1 MLRQTSIPRSLRLLS
16 PPARIALRTA
26 ATVACT
32 VSLLTA
38 CGGGDSAPP
47 PPPPS
52 PWATVDQ
59 VAAAAFASS
68 SGITGMTLAVY
79 DRNDQRVF
87 VKSYGDFAPDRR
99 VPVAS
104 ASKLV
109 AGTLILQA
117 VGQGLLTLDSTT
129 AQVLGWTGTR
139 GTITLRHLLSFTSG
153 LAPEAACVL
162 NPLVTLATCVDSIR
176 DDPDA
181 HPYAPGTRFDYGST
195 HLHVAARMVEVASGT
210 AWNARFASSLR
221 APLGLPSDVTYYT
234 LPQQAIGQI
243 NPFVA
248 GGLWASVDDYAPIL
262 AISFQRGIYRGT
274 TWAPAALFDAQAVE
288 PYPNVT
294 LGNSPAVNMGVPFRY
309 GLATWLEC
317 ATPATGCA
325 TLSSTGAFGFTP
337 WVDRSA
343 GYYAILGMY
352 GASAVGNI
360 GAFSVRTVQSL
371 QPEIRRAL
379 MQ

>member
-1 MLRQTSIPRSLRLLS
+1 MHLKPCRSARAFVRAAAVVICSATLL
-16 PPARIALRTA
+16 PG
-26 ATVACT
+26 
-32 VSLLTA
+32 
-38 CGGGDSAPP
+38 CGGGSDTA

-52 PWATVDQ
+52 PWSTVDQ
-59 VAAAAFASS
+59 IAAAAFAGS
-68 SGITGMTLAVY
+68 SGISGMTLAVY

-87 VKSYGDFAPDRR
+87 VKNYGDFAPDRR

-129 AQVLGWTGTR
+129 AQVLGWTGAR

-153 LAPEAACVL
+153 LTPEAACVL
-162 NPLVTLATCVDSIR
+162 NPLVTLANCVDAIR

-195 HLHVAARMVEVASGT
+195 HLHVAARMVEVATGT
-210 AWNARFASSLR
+210 AWNARFAQSLR
-221 APLGLPSDVTYYT
+221 TPLGLPAAVTYYT
-234 LPQQAIGQI
+234 LPQQAVGQA

-262 AISFQRGIYRGT
+262 AISFHRGAYRGV
-274 TWAPAALFDAQAVE
+274 TWAPAALFDAQAIE
-288 PYPNVT
+288 PYPGVT
-294 LGNSPAVNMGVPFRY
+294 IGNSPAADMGVPFRY
-309 GLATWLEC
+309 GLTAWLEC
-317 ATPATGCA
+317 ATPATGCS
-325 TLSSTGAFGFTP
+325 TFSSTGAFGFTP

-352 GASAVGNI
+352 GPNAVGNI

-379 MQ
+379 AQ

>member
-1 MLRQTSIPRSLRLLS
+1 MRPMCPR
-16 PPARIALRTA
+16 PARSFLRAAAFATCSAAL
-26 ATVACT
+26 
-32 VSLLTA
+32 LLG
-38 CGGGDSAPP
+38 CGGGNDPA

-52 PWATVDQ
+52 PWSTVDQ
-59 VAAAAFASS
+59 IAAAAFVGS
-68 SGITGMTLAVY
+68 SGISGMTLAVY

-87 VKSYGDFAPDRR
+87 VKNYGDFAPDRR

-109 AGTLILQA
+109 AGTLVLQA

-129 AQVLGWTGTR
+129 AQLLGWSGAR
-139 GTITLRHLLSFTSG
+139 GGITLRHLLSFTSG
-153 LAPEAACVL
+153 LAPEAACIL
-162 NPLVTLATCVDSIR
+162 NPLATLAACVDSIR
-176 DDPDA
+176 DDPA
-181 HPYAPGTRFDYGST
+181 AMPHAPGTRFDYGST

-210 AWNARFASSLR
+210 TWNARFSQQLR
-221 APLGLPSDVTYYT
+221 APLGLPTGVTYYT
-234 LPQQAIGQI
+234 LPQQAVGQI

-262 AISFQRGIYRGT
+262 AISFHRGTYRGA
-274 TWAPAALFDAQAVE
+274 TWAPAALFDAQATE
-288 PYPNVT
+288 PYPSVT
-294 LGNSPAVNMGVPFRY
+294 IGNSPAASMGVPFRY
-309 GLATWLEC
+309 GLAAWLEC
-317 ATPATGCA
+317 TTPATGCT

-337 WVDRSA
+337 WVDRNA

-352 GASAVGNI
+352 GANAVGSI

-379 MQ
+379 AQ